1 MVKKSIDYDK
11 CTSCMACERICANS
25 RVIRKNDQGKPE
37 FAFDFKC
44 VYCGHCL
51 AICPEKAIT
60 FEPLIPDSQTD
71 CSYRSGALPID
82 SNDQEQDESV
92 VRQLLNATRSNRFF
106 LNRTVERETINK
118 VLDTMV
124 RAPSA
129 GNEQNRNFY
138 ILDDKKR
145 LSELEDQLR
154 THFFKLL
161 AIYKN
166 PVFVSSMAM
175 SLAMKTRRSLSNRQ
189 THTGQQD
196 PGKPG
201 LSVKALY
208 RANKKVFQ
216 DLAID
221 GDAHPMVYL
230 HDAPVVIIV
239 TTGPRSTQI
248 HKGFYKSDAGI
259 AATYGTLMAKGLG
272 LSTCLLGL
280 LEIAVNKNKEIRQ
293 SLGIGE
299 HERVDAALALGYSD
313 LVWHQIPPRGPVKVV
328 WNNTKEGQ
336 A

>member
-1 MVKKSIDYDK
+1 MVLKSIDYDK

-44 VYCGHCL
+44 IYCGHCL
-51 AICPEKAIT
+51 AICPVKAIT
-60 FEPLIPDSQTD
+60 FEPVSPVGQTD
-71 CSYRSGALPID
+71 HTYLADPLPID
-82 SNDQEQDESV
+82 ASAPKQDEGA
-92 VRQLLNATRSNRFF
+92 VRELLIATRTNRFF
-106 LNRTVERETINK
+106 RKQTVERRTIEK

-138 ILDDKKR
+138 ILDDKAR
-145 LSELEDQLR
+145 LIALEDQLR
-154 THFFKLL
+154 SHFSKML

-175 SLAMKTRRSLSNRQ
+175 SLAMKARRSSGNR
-189 THTGQQD
+189 HARTGQQD
-196 PGKPG
+196 PGKPSPS
-201 LSVKALY
+201 LRALY
-208 RANKKVFQ
+208 LANKKVFQ

-230 HDAPVVIIV
+230 HDAPVIIII
-239 TTGPRSTQI
+239 TTGPRSTQM
-248 HKGFYKSDAGI
+248 HKDFYKNDAGI
-259 AATYGTLMAKGLG
+259 TATYGTLMAKGLG

-280 LEIAVNKNKEIRQ
+280 LEIAVNKNKAIRQ

-299 HERVDAALALGYSD
+299 HEHVDAALALGYSD

-328 WNNTKEGQ
+328 WDNMKESQ
-336 A
+336 S